1 MRVSRRPSASNRHS
15 ASLSAWREKRAKLTP
30 CPSHVGHSGCAEP
43 FQSSTP
49 CCVIALFIAL
59 FSLSLWI
66 FGKLSRELDQ
76 PAHGNREPVGTVR
89 DLVAH
94 LVESL
99 LEEEEVYQSAKGN
112 GVGGHGADT
121 LRGRRAAP
129 EEMVGRLAP
138 PLLHRAPA
146 PPGAARTGGAPR
158 RP

>member
-15 ASLSAWREKRAKLTP
+15 STLSAWREKSAKLTP
-30 CPSHVGHSGCAEP
+30 CPSHVAPSGCAEP

-59 FSLSLWI
+59 FSLSLWV

-112 GVGGHGADT
+112 GVGGNGAGILPR
-121 LRGRRAAP
+121 LRFNREGS
-129 EEMVGRLAP
+129 VGCLAV
-138 PLLHRAPA
+138 PLLPRACDS
-146 PPGAARTGGAPR
+146 TC
-158 RP
+158 